1 MVAKALI
8 CVFLSLISVWSFAE
22 VDRGVDAYE
31 QKKHSVALRYWI
43 PLARNGNALA
53 QNNLGVMY
61 QKGLGVAQD
70 FRKAHSW
77 FEKAAAQNLAEANV
91 NLGLLYFDGLGVTQ
105 DQQKAFSLFSIA
117 ARENLPEAHH
127 MLGLQLY
134 QGMGVP
140 IDLQEALQ
148 NFKDA
153 AVLGYPESQYMLAYL
168 YQSGDLGKVRADLAY
183 VWSKIASDYSN
194 LEVAQELNYLTTLL
208 LDDDEQAEQALK
220 AEACFSSNFRDCPF

>member
-1 MVAKALI
+1 MAAKALI
-8 CVFLSLISVWSFAE
+8 CVILYSISLLSYSE

-31 QKKHSVALRYWI
+31 QGKHSVALRYWM
-43 PLARNGNALA
+43 PLARNGSALA

-70 FRKAHSW
+70 FRKAYSW
-77 FEKAAAQNLAEANV
+77 FEKAVAQNLPEAHV
-91 NLGLLYFDGLGVTQ
+91 NLGLLYIDGLGVTQ

-117 ARENLPEAHH
+117 ARDKLPEAHH

-134 QGMGVP
+134 QGIGVP

-168 YQSGDLGKVRADLAY
+168 YQSGDLGKERADLAY
-183 VWSKIASDYSN
+183 VWSKIAGDYYN
-194 LEVAQELNYLTTLL
+194 FEIAQDLNYLTTLL
-208 LDDDEQAEQALK
+208 LDEDEQAEHALR
-220 AEACFSSNFRDCPF
+220 AEACYSSKFKDCPF

>member
-1 MVAKALI
+1 
-8 CVFLSLISVWSFAE
+8 
-22 VDRGVDAYE
+22 
-31 QKKHSVALRYWI
+31 
-43 PLARNGNALA
+43 
-53 QNNLGVMY
+53 
-61 QKGLGVAQD
+61 
-70 FRKAHSW
+70 
-77 FEKAAAQNLAEANV
+77 NLAEANV

-105 DQQKAFSLFSIA
+105 DQKKAFSLFSIA

-208 LDDDEQAEQALK
+208 LDDDEQAEQARR
-220 AEACFSSNFRDCPF
+220 ADTCYSSNFKDCPF

>member
-1 MVAKALI
+1 
-8 CVFLSLISVWSFAE
+8 
-22 VDRGVDAYE
+22 
-31 QKKHSVALRYWI
+31 
-43 PLARNGNALA
+43 
-53 QNNLGVMY
+53 
-61 QKGLGVAQD
+61 
-70 FRKAHSW
+70 
-77 FEKAAAQNLAEANV
+77 
-91 NLGLLYFDGLGVTQ
+91 LGLLYFDGLGVTQ
-105 DQQKAFSLFSIA
+105 DQKKAFSLFSIA

-208 LDDDEQAEQALK
+208 LDDDEQAEQALR
-220 AEACFSSNFRDCPF
+220 AEACYSSNFKDCPF